1 MKDNMEMKGSFN
13 INDAIAI
20 LVTAGTMAVEEFLK
34 HPIGGVAS
42 IFGLLYMFDRWKT
55 QRFEKKIK
63 QQEYERSI
71 RTSEERKERT
81 EE

>member
-13 INDAIAI
+13 VNDLIAL

-81 EE
+81 KE